1 MNLILIS
8 HSRSE
13 SVKDNKAH
21 KDGLTEDIVPLC
33 LFSQTKFL
41 FWAVAASG
49 WDLIHSIWDNT
60 ENNKHCFGS
69 LPPSSYSWFLFLLF
83 CLSCEPFP
91 VTWWPEIEHRNM
103 VKGGM
108 ECSVSPS
115 VCIFLMKNTPSITY
129 RMRYS
134 MIVSIR
140 SWPSHTVKIRALP
153 QNRSWSCRTHTC
165 VSLFKRDCIPSFFH
179 SLTETR
185 QRIRLFLGDVGTVRG
200 CTHQVTAYSPSLS
213 R

>member
-1 MNLILIS
+1 MNRILIS
-8 HSRSE
+8 HSQSE
-13 SVKDNKAH
+13 SVKDNKPR
-21 KDGLTEDIVPLC
+21 KDELTEDIVPLC
-33 LFSQTKFL
+33 HFSQTNFL
-41 FWAVAASG
+41 CCAVAASG
-49 WDLIHSIWDNT
+49 WDQIHRIWDNT

-103 VKGGM
+103 EREAWNVLLHLR
-108 ECSVSPS
+108 SAY
-115 VCIFLMKNTPSITY
+115 FLMKNTPSITY

-134 MIVSIR
+134 MIIWVR
-140 SWPSHTVKIRALP
+140 SSPSHTVKIRALP
-153 QNRSWSCRTHTC
+153 QNRSWPCRTHTC
-165 VSLFKRDCIPSFFH
+165 VSLFKRDHIPSFFH

-185 QRIRLFLGDVGTVRG
+185 QCIRLFLGNVGTVRG